1 MWQRVGTAFDEAF
14 ERLAAVLAADLP
26 GIIAML
32 LVVLGATVA
41 AFFVRAVLRFALA
54 RVGFD
59 RRAREWGMTAG
70 RGLEAREEP
79 SWLVARGAF
88 WFVVATGVALAL
100 EVLGASAT
108 SLLGLSLLG
117 ILPHLVV
124 GALVLLGGIGAGRFL
139 ERAVLIGA
147 VNQGIRR
154 ARLVAW
160 GVKWVIYVLAGAM
173 ALQHV
178 GVGGALP
185 TIAFTI
191 VVGGMVLAGALAFG
205 LGARTAVSRAL
216 EEAEAED
223 GPSDDGGGEE
233 RIHHL

>member
-1 MWQRVGTAFDEAF
+1 MWERIGTAFDEAF
-14 ERLAAVLAADLP
+14 GRLAAVLAADIP
-26 GIIAML
+26 GILAML

-41 AFFVRAVLRFALA
+41 AFAVRAVLRFALA

-70 RGLEAREEP
+70 HAVEPHHEP

-88 WFVVATGVALAL
+88 WFVLATGVALAL

-124 GALVLLGGIGAGRFL
+124 AALVLLGGIGAGRFL

-154 ARLVAW
+154 ARVVAW
-160 GVKWVIYVLAGAM
+160 AVKWIVYVLAGAM

-191 VVGGMVLAGALAFG
+191 VVGGIVLAGALAVG
-205 LGARTAVSRAL
+205 LGARSAVARTL
-216 EEAEAED
+216 EHAEGEDLPRED
-223 GPSDDGGGEE
+223 GDEE